1 MRTQLE
7 NSLYQ
12 HIKITGIIDRFG
24 TMRFD
29 GHDTIQKSNP
39 HTGIINPI
47 RFIDTDVIEPIYF
60 DGKSTLIKNA
70 RLNNELIGDGHMW
83 IPQDLS
89 QKGFHINE
97 EICVDGTAEYYKRH
111 DGSYDFTIKSM
122 RITSL

>member
-12 HIKITGIIDRFG
+12 YIKITGIIDKFG
-24 TMRFD
+24 TMLFD

-47 RFIDTDVIEPIYF
+47 RFIDADVIEPIYF
-60 DGKSTLIKNA
+60 GEKTTLINNA

-89 QKGFHINE
+89 QKGFHINDK
-97 EICVDGTAEYYKRH
+97 ICVGGTVEYYKRH

-122 RITSL
+122 HIMPL